1 MQEQGSKLADA
12 YDVDLEA
19 PPTKRPG
26 KADVATRSRGPAWRR
41 SSTGDAGEDDK
52 PPTSAKL
59 AALRQQI
66 ESRKASAASRAAAGS
81 SVEERVAARL
91 AALSSQRQGS
101 VGGEA
106 AGPAATLPEPPPKP
120 VDPALARAASIA
132 AAAKK
137 AASHAVQAARSKQ
150 RTSEE
155 DRRRANASRA
165 SPEEDADV
173 GLDSSLEIT
182 PADLGDRAVA
192 TQAAAVAERGSLRPP
207 PDGAR
212 AAPAPAPAIS
222 PTRARSASQTDVD
235 KLTFSDLAALLR
247 APIAVPKRLA
257 AATEAS
263 PRIAAATIAAL
274 DRSRSAIAERDAR
287 HVGADEGSHADSLYV
302 PPGGATA
309 TLSAPVPAPVPRA
322 DEEDIAES
330 AYSEDTFADSS
341 GSGGAGTALGA
352 AQAVAV
358 QQSAPPRDPTPAEV
372 PLSVAPSVIAPT
384 PSLTPLTT
392 VVPKPQPPHLPASAI
407 AASVTPPGSLGS
419 QRPEAS
425 HGIFLASAVPGP
437 AVTSLR
443 PEQPPSPP
451 LQTHLDNGDTSI
463 ASSVPPPP
471 TTLPPPRPIAM
482 DVSAIS
488 GATSQH
494 AATVAADVSQGPAWQ
509 GAPPGYA
516 GGGPAV
522 AWNFVQQAP
531 YQVPLQ
537 FNAGGAPPH
546 PPPLPF
552 GGYSMYS
559 LAPSGGGVYVVP
571 QPASLNNTALDATFM
586 SRGDPRQQPF
596 GASTSS
602 RTAGAALAIA
612 LRAAASVA
620 LSKNLSQATH
630 PPPTASV
637 PSPAT
642 APAPLLANT
651 VPDPASTSEAH
662 ESRLRGSSPESENSG
677 TRLGSAKGTNARPPS
692 DSAASPKQSINARP
706 RSRAPSGTPAAG
718 EIRISAAPGSRQSV
732 AGRMTPSPYPS
743 SNVDAGA
750 ANALIAKAVA
760 ERYDAESARVGL
772 EAEVGRLRRLLAQQH
787 PSQSLPQHRQ
797 GHERHHTGSPQ
808 GAMRPRLPPET
819 HPSLSLIS
827 FVDEP
832 SLPTAPHFAAP
843 EPVAPAPVSSA
854 PEGPSPAVLS
864 SAPPAP
870 AGVAASPPASS
881 SMQPRARAARLRAS
895 MSSGIVPVMP
905 SEERP
910 IAADD
915 TTAALP
921 PRDDVAL
928 PSTLREAL
936 AASAVFRHAATRG
949 VLGQRRWAAGA
960 ASAADAVPS
969 RNHRGVVYPVGPDYA
984 EYFTDLAAAEAQ
996 AASDG
1001 LEAFVPL
1008 RLVSALQREMEV
1020 QVSAQCRG
1028 LLVRDDATRRP
1039 RPAMPAGAPHGCTEP
1054 G

>member
-1 MQEQGSKLADA
+1 M
-12 YDVDLEA
+12 
-19 PPTKRPG
+19 
-26 KADVATRSRGPAWRR
+26 
-41 SSTGDAGEDDK
+41 
-52 PPTSAKL
+52 
-59 AALRQQI
+59 
-66 ESRKASAASRAAAGS
+66 
-81 SVEERVAARL
+81 
-91 AALSSQRQGS
+91 
-101 VGGEA
+101 GGEA
-106 AGPAATLPEPPPKP
+106 AGPAATPPESPPKP

-155 DRRRANASRA
+155 DRRRANTTTTRA
-165 SPEEDADV
+165 SPEEEADV
-173 GLDSSLEIT
+173 GLESSLEIT

-192 TQAAAVAERGSLRPP
+192 SPAAAVAERGSTRPP

-212 AAPAPAPAIS
+212 AAPAPAPAPAVS

-247 APIAVPKRLA
+247 APIAALPKRQA

-287 HVGADEGSHADSLYV
+287 LVGTDDGSHADSPYM
-302 PPGGATA
+302 PPRGATA

-322 DEEDIAES
+322 DEEDNAES
-330 AYSEDTFADSS
+330 AYSEDTFAESS
-341 GSGGAGTALGA
+341 GSDRAGTAVGA
-352 AQAVAV
+352 LQTVAV
-358 QQSAPPRDPTPAEV
+358 QDAAPQRVPAPAEV
-372 PLSVAPSVIAPT
+372 LLSVAPSPAAPA
-384 PSLTPLTT
+384 PSLTANLTT
-392 VVPKPQPPHLPASAI
+392 AASNPPQPPPASAI
-407 AASVTPPGSLGS
+407 AASNIPPGSVGT
-419 QRPEAS
+419 QKPEVAPGAV
-425 HGIFLASAVPGP
+425 HETSAPGP
-437 AVTSLR
+437 ASTTSAALR
-443 PEQPPSPP
+443 LEQPPLPP
-451 LQTHLDNGDTSI
+451 LQSHVDNGDTSI

-471 TTLPPPRPIAM
+471 PAHPPPRPIAM

-488 GATSQH
+488 GAASQN
-494 AATVAADVSQGPAWQ
+494 AATADASQGFVWQ

-522 AWNFVQQAP
+522 AWNFVQQSP
-531 YQVPLQ
+531 YQVPVQ
-537 FNAGGAPPH
+537 FYASGALPY

-552 GGYSMYS
+552 GGYSMFS
-559 LAPSGGGVYVVP
+559 GAPPGSVYAIP
-571 QPASLNNTALDATFM
+571 QPASLSSTALDATIM
-586 SRGDPRQQPF
+586 SRSEQPF
-596 GASTSS
+596 AASTSS

-620 LSKNLSQATH
+620 LSKNHSQATH
-630 PPPTASV
+630 PPPMASV
-637 PSPAT
+637 PIPAAAA
-642 APAPLLANT
+642 APAPQLVDR
-651 VPDPASTSEAH
+651 VPDPAPTLAAH

-677 TRLGSAKGTNARPPS
+677 TRLGSAKRPNPRPHV
-692 DSAASPKQSINARP
+692 DGAAAPTGKQSIKTRP
-706 RSRAPSGTPAAG
+706 HSRAASG
-718 EIRISAAPGSRQSV
+718 EVRITAAPPSRQST
-732 AGRMTPSPYPS
+732 ADRMVPSPAVPYPA
-743 SNVDAGA
+743 NHVDAGA
-750 ANALIAKAVA
+750 ANALIAQAVA
-760 ERYDAESARVGL
+760 ERYDAESARAGL

-797 GHERHHTGSPQ
+797 GHERHRTGSPQ
-808 GAMRPRLPPET
+808 GPMRPQLPPET

-832 SLPTAPHFAAP
+832 SLPTAPHFPVPEQVALAPVNSAALAP
-843 EPVAPAPVSSA
+843 EVR
-854 PEGPSPAVLS
+854 SPTVLS
-864 SAPPAP
+864 FTPPAP
-870 AGVAASPPASS
+870 AGAAASPPVSS

-895 MSSGIVPVMP
+895 MNSGVVPLMP

-915 TTAALP
+915 TTAAVP

-949 VLGQRRWAAGA
+949 ALGQRRWAAGA
-960 ASAADAVPS
+960 TSATDAVPS
-969 RNHRGVVYPVGPDYA
+969 RNHRGVVYPVGPDSA
-984 EYFTDLAAAEAQ
+984 AYFTDLAAAEAQ

-1020 QVSAQCRG
+1020 QVRA
-1028 LLVRDDATRRP
+1028 
-1039 RPAMPAGAPHGCTEP
+1039 
-1054 G
+1054 